1 MKNIRAFLAQLSKEL
16 QRAEDVDIEAREI
29 LQDLHRDV
37 EQLEES
43 DRTQIQSVLDRVKA
57 LESKFAATH
66 PVLERTARE
75 LADAIAKMNS
85 IIPRTSG
92 NTDIRDVRD
101 IR

>member
-29 LQDLHRDV
+29 LHELHRDV

-43 DRTQIQSVLDRVKA
+43 DSTQIKSVLDRVKA
-57 LESKFAATH
+57 LESRFAATH

-75 LADAIAKMNS
+75 LADAIAKMG
-85 IIPRTSG
+85 I
-92 NTDIRDVRD
+92 
-101 IR
+101 